1 MSPWTL
7 YWITTL
13 DRIQALLICGISTT
27 IILVLG
33 YIIITGMHMDME
45 QHNLSPEEKAAISTK
60 MKKMGIYGW
69 FITIVLSIILTF
81 LPSTKSMAFIYII
94 PKVVNNETIQTEA
107 SEIYDLAK
115 TYLKKQLESEVIKP
129 EKEDD

>member
-33 YIIITGMHMDME
+33 YIIITCMHMDME